1 MADEHNKWL
10 DRDAAER
17 LLRGEPLEAVDAA
30 TRARAARLAETLDAL
45 AVTRVDGGEL
55 PGEAAALAA
64 FRKARESGAEE
75 PGTATPKARH
85 ARPRGALA
93 PVPSLHGP
101 VGRGNDANANTNA
114 AIDAYAGSD
123 VGSVRLARPDVR
135 PVRWGRPVRFGMAAA
150 LAGCMIGGVAVA
162 AGTGVLPSPFGGHG
176 EPGPAASVSAAASP
190 ERPPASPSP
199 DISDTD
205 GGRSGSAVPDGR
217 SREPGSGAPSR
228 EDTAAGTGP
237 ATTQPGTGRRESD
250 AADRE
255 AWRQRMTDACR
266 KYRVGAL
273 SDSEKEQLRAAAK
286 RIATTKRDRDTDRFC
301 DRVLGEA
308 DDSGSGDAGGNKND
322 DKNDDKNSG
331 KGGDE
336 DSPNGEDSGVSGAV
350 PTASWVPS
358 DPGGDASGTGPT
370 TPSATASASYSA
382 VATQP

>member
-55 PGEAAALAA
+55 PGEAAAVAA

-93 PVPSLHGP
+93 PVSSLHGP
-101 VGRGNDANANTNA
+101 VGHENDANTNA
-114 AIDAYAGSD
+114 AIDGYAGSD
-123 VGSVRLARPDVR
+123 VGSVRLARPGAR

-162 AGTGVLPSPFGGHG
+162 AGTGVLPSPFGGRG

-190 ERPPASPSP
+190 ERPLTSSSP
-199 DISDTD
+199 DISETD
-205 GGRSGSAVPDGR
+205 GGRSGSAVPDGH
-217 SREPGSGAPSR
+217 SHEPGSGAPSQD
-228 EDTAAGTGP
+228 DTVARPGP
-237 ATTQPGTGRRESD
+237 ATTQPGTGPRESD

-255 AWRQRMTDACR
+255 AWRQRLVDACR
-266 KYRVGAL
+266 KYRGGTL
-273 SDSEKEQLRAAAK
+273 SDSEKERLRAAAK
-286 RIATTKRDRDTDRFC
+286 RIATKKRDRDPDRLC
-301 DRVLGEA
+301 ARVLHEA
-308 DDSGSGDAGGNKND
+308 DDAGSGDDGGSESDGKNT
-322 DKNDDKNSG
+322 G
-331 KGGDE
+331 KDGDE
-336 DSPNGEDSGVSGAV
+336 DSPNGEDSGVTGAV

-358 DPGGDASGTGPT
+358 DPGGDASATGPT

-382 VATQP
+382 AAAQP